1 MAFKS
6 QGEAVKAAFA
16 LITGSAFSAPVVLE
30 ADVRAKIGEQLLK
43 WFNEGEWSIKSD
55 RCNKGDGLLAYIGGD
70 AKKSMKCNIIDN
82 FLTRLP
88 DSKKA
93 PAAAAANDPLST
105 IKAALAAGLIT
116 PDQAAAAAL
125 KLIVG

>member
-6 QGEAVKAAFA
+6 QGAAVLAAFQ
-16 LITGSAFSAPVVLE
+16 LVTGTSFTSPVVLE
-30 ADVRAKIGEQLLK
+30 ADARMKIATQLLK

-55 RCNKGDGLLAYIGGD
+55 RCNKGDGLIAYIGGD
-70 AKKSMKCNIIDN
+70 PKKAMKCNIIDN
-82 FLTRLP
+82 FLTRTP
-88 DSKKA
+88 ESKAKA
-93 PAAAAANDPLST
+93 APAANDPLAT

-116 PDQAAAAAL
+116 PDQAASAAL